1 MTREKNGNDN
11 VMVMEWKRMKWNKI
25 PKKLTNHTT
34 PHHTHRKRK
43 KQKTENPE
51 PEPELRPARE
61 HHGRIT

>member
-1 MTREKNGNDN
+1 MTRGKNGNDN

-43 KQKTENPE
+43 NGKQKPPNPNLNSAQPENIME
-51 PEPELRPARE
+51 E
-61 HHGRIT
+61 